1 VYPAGIFVAGDL
13 CPVVDNEGYITLCI
27 FTTGAFG
34 KCGYAIFCRLIIP
47 EWNDVAALGRGSG
60 KGIVLFMYFI
70 LWSLCINIM
79 ATQMSGAFTDLGK
92 AEDLYYTDPDNC
104 KVEAIPVEYNTRFT
118 QNLTNLSS
126 GTSVFIIPPKLL
138 GMSD

>member
-1 VYPAGIFVAGDL
+1 MTRFICPAWNTFAA
-13 CPVVDNEGYITLCI
+13 EGM
-27 FTTGAFG
+27 
-34 KCGYAIFCRLIIP
+34 
-47 EWNDVAALGRGSG
+47 GSG
-60 KGIVLFMYFI
+60 RGIVLFSRFI
-70 LWSLCINIM
+70 LWPLCINTM

-104 KVEAIPVEYNTRFT
+104 KVESIPVEYNTRFS
-118 QNLTNLSS
+118 QSMTNLSS